1 MNNISFNTPSPEPDS
16 GRSNGKRQV
25 SFALFLLPW
34 IVLMIALLCGCQHN
48 SGNDLE
54 SLRAE
59 VMAIHDEAMAR
70 MGEMHERE
78 VTLRTRADA
87 LQAAGQPADAERNAA
102 AQLQQAQRAMM
113 EWMHQ
118 YKQPD
123 MKGDRQ
129 QVESYLH
136 TQKEKIN
143 NVREL
148 ITAALQE
155 TAALSSSQ

>member
-1 MNNISFNTPSPEPDS
+1 MNNRTINAPFPVPGNHSFNGKGEVSLTLGLLS
-16 GRSNGKRQV
+16 GM
-25 SFALFLLPW
+25 FLMMA
-34 IVLMIALLCGCQHN
+34 VLCGCQQDT
-48 SGNDLE
+48 GNDLE

-59 VMAIHDEAMAR
+59 VMAIHDHAMAR

-78 VTLRTRADA
+78 VKLRTRADE
-87 LQAAGQPADAERNAA
+87 LQAAGQPAVAERKAA
-102 AQLQQAQRAMM
+102 AQLQQAQHAMM

-129 QVESYLH
+129 QVETYLH
-136 TQKEKIN
+136 AQKEKII

-148 ITAALQE
+148 ITATLQE
-155 TAALSSSQ
+155 TATLSSSQ